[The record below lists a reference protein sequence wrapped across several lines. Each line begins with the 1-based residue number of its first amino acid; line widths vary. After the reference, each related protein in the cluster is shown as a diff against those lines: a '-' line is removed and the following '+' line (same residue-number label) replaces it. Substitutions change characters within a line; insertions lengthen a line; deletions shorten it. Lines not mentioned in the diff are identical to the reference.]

1 MKHEPGLPDALQA
14 AMAGMTT
21 LSTFS
26 ELEICFM
33 HRRNFFVKSSAV
45 ALAATMLGGVTNA
58 LARRRQTTP
67 TTTPPVTTA
76 PVTTAPVTTASVTTG
91 AINVLETIKALRIP
105 SGPYTGAYEIAPNG
119 LMNWYFANLG
129 LISVVQYMDAPTL
142 DQYIRVYLDL
152 YISKLEPNLSIQ
164 DVHFTVG
171 RANPSSFTL
180 ALADSD
186 DSYVATLLSLATRY
200 LRASQ
205 NWAWWDTNKAKLK
218 DMANRNIIASIKPSG
233 LTSVFQ
239 SPRNQTNNAG
249 YLMDNAEVY
258 RGLRDFASVL
268 RERGDTADAASYDQ
282 VATRMATAMGGL
294 FSTSTSAFRMADL
307 STQTETSFYPGTTCQ
322 VFPQAFGVSELSG
335 YYDRAWN
342 FFHGNTP
349 GWETGTLDPYPWA
362 VLGLAAAKRGQ
373 TALANAQLASME
385 NTFSVNRSILTIN
398 ELGFYQRTRSVLAG
412 RADV

>member
-1 MKHEPGLPDALQA
+1 MR
-14 AMAGMTT
+14 
-21 LSTFS
+21 
-26 ELEICFM
+26 
-33 HRRNFFVKSSAV
+33 RRNFFVKTSAI

-58 LARRRQTTP
+58 LSRTRSTTTTP
-67 TTTPPVTTA
+67 TTA
-76 PVTTAPVTTASVTTG
+76 VTTG
-91 AINVLETIKALRIP
+91 ALNVVDTIKALRIP

-129 LISVVQYMDAPTL
+129 LISVVQYLDAPAL
-142 DQYIRVYLDL
+142 DLYIRVYLDL
-152 YISKLEPNLSIQ
+152 YISKLEPNLTIQ
-164 DVHFTVG
+164 DVHFPFG
-171 RANPSSFTL
+171 RADTSNFTL

-205 NWAWWDTNKAKLK
+205 NWAWWDRNKARLK
-218 DMANRNIIASIKPSG
+218 DMAYRNIAMSIKPSG

-239 SPRNQTNNAG
+239 SPRSQTNNAG

-258 RGLRDFASVL
+258 RGLRDFAAML
-268 RERGDTADAASYDQ
+268 RERGDTADAAYYDQ
-282 VATRMATAMGGL
+282 FAKNIATAMGGL

-322 VFPQAFGVSELSG
+322 VFPQVFGVSELSG

-342 FFHGNTP
+342 FFNGNTP
-349 GWETGTLDPYPWA
+349 GWETGKLDPYPWA

-373 TALANAQLASME
+373 TALANAQLASIE
-385 NTFSVNRSILTIN
+385 KTFSANRAMVTIN

-412 RADV
+412 RDDV